1 MNKHAG
7 SERNLTLVMDLYELT
22 MAYNYFKQ
30 GNKDQLVYF
39 DMFYRKN
46 PDNGGFAVFAGL
58 QQLIECIKNLH
69 FSEGDIEY
77 LRSLQKFDE
86 DFLDYLLDFKFT
98 GSIYAMKEGTPVF
111 PNEPLITVKAKF
123 IEAQIIETML
133 LVTVNHQSLI
143 ATKAHRVVQEAKGRP
158 VMEFGARRAQG
169 YDSAT
174 YGARAAY
181 IGGVAGTAT
190 VSAGEMFDIPVVGTM
205 AHSFVQSFDSEYEAF
220 KAYALTYPDDC
231 VLLVDTYDTLKSGVP
246 HAIEIA
252 KEVLEPMGKKLK
264 GIRLDS
270 GDISYLSKRAR
281 AMLDVAGLTYVSIS
295 ASNSLDEYL
304 IRSLLN
310 QGAQLDSFGVG
321 ENLIVSKSSPVFG
334 GVYKLVAIEKNGQI
348 IPKIKISENTEKITN
363 PGYKRVYRLFENET
377 GKAIA
382 DLIAFYDEE
391 IDCTKDLTI
400 YHQSDI
406 WKFKT
411 IEANTYT
418 VEELQVPI
426 FEDGKFVY
434 QELSVKEIRDY
445 SMQEKARLWDEIF
458 RLEFPH
464 NYYVDLTKNLL
475 DFKIKNVRRKEKIK
489 MARFDRKVE
498 RTKKSFE
505 FTQKEKIVETNKDV
519 FKKNFT
525 FKWVQLNIKTVC
537 VFLVDFLLVTLLIIP
552 FMMQYL
558 NATLAFVLGHGIITS
573 LVIVFT
579 GFLIN
584 KEKIKAVPFISR
596 FLFMFILLGASSAL
610 SMAITSWLN

>member
-1 MNKHAG
+1 MNRHAG

-77 LRSLQKFDE
+77 IRSLQKFDE
-86 DFLDYLLDFKFT
+86 DFLDYLSDFKFT

-377 GKAIA
+377 GKAMA

-445 SMQEKARLWDEIF
+445 SMKEKARLWDEIF

-464 NYYVDLTKNLL
+464 NYYVDLTKSLL
-475 DFKIKNVRRKEKIK
+475 DFKIKMLEEKRK
-489 MARFDRKVE
+489 
-498 RTKKSFE
+498 
-505 FTQKEKIVETNKDV
+505 
-519 FKKNFT
+519 
-525 FKWVQLNIKTVC
+525 
-537 VFLVDFLLVTLLIIP
+537 
-552 FMMQYL
+552 
-558 NATLAFVLGHGIITS
+558 
-573 LVIVFT
+573 
-579 GFLIN
+579 
-584 KEKIKAVPFISR
+584 
-596 FLFMFILLGASSAL
+596 
-610 SMAITSWLN
+610 

>member
-411 IEANTYT
+411 IEADTYT

-426 FEDGKFVY
+426 FENGKFVY
-434 QELSVKEIRDY
+434 
-445 SMQEKARLWDEIF
+445 EKR
-458 RLEFPH
+458 H
-464 NYYVDLTKNLL
+464 
-475 DFKIKNVRRKEKIK
+475 
-489 MARFDRKVE
+489 
-498 RTKKSFE
+498 
-505 FTQKEKIVETNKDV
+505 
-519 FKKNFT
+519 
-525 FKWVQLNIKTVC
+525 
-537 VFLVDFLLVTLLIIP
+537 IP
-552 FMMQYL
+552 FMIPLVTIVLFVVSYVAANKMHMYHGLLQRYIYWCGGV
-558 NATLAFVLGHGIITS
+558 AAAFF
-573 LVIVFT
+573 LVIVLSYTPKCFRSICCKWGAISLEIYLAHIVIRRELGT
-579 GFLIN
+579 QFAKTYLGLPWWGNVLIIFVGAYIWA
-584 KEKIKAVPFISR
+584 KFVAWCVTKVQAVK
-596 FLFMFILLGASSAL
+596 
-610 SMAITSWLN
+610 

>member
-1 MNKHAG
+1 
-7 SERNLTLVMDLYELT
+7 
-22 MAYNYFKQ
+22 
-30 GNKDQLVYF
+30 
-39 DMFYRKN
+39 
-46 PDNGGFAVFAGL
+46 
-58 QQLIECIKNLH
+58 
-69 FSEGDIEY
+69 
-77 LRSLQKFDE
+77 
-86 DFLDYLLDFKFT
+86 
-98 GSIYAMKEGTPVF
+98 
-111 PNEPLITVKAKF
+111 
-123 IEAQIIETML
+123 
-133 LVTVNHQSLI
+133 
-143 ATKAHRVVQEAKGRP
+143 
-158 VMEFGARRAQG
+158 
-169 YDSAT
+169 
-174 YGARAAY
+174 
-181 IGGVAGTAT
+181 
-190 VSAGEMFDIPVVGTM
+190 MFDIPIVGTM

-377 GKAIA
+377 GKAMA

-445 SMQEKARLWDEIF
+445 SMKEKARLWDEIF

-464 NYYVDLTKNLL
+464 NYYVDLTKSLL
-475 DFKIKNVRRKEKIK
+475 DFKIKMLEEKRK
-489 MARFDRKVE
+489 
-498 RTKKSFE
+498 
-505 FTQKEKIVETNKDV
+505 
-519 FKKNFT
+519 
-525 FKWVQLNIKTVC
+525 
-537 VFLVDFLLVTLLIIP
+537 
-552 FMMQYL
+552 
-558 NATLAFVLGHGIITS
+558 
-573 LVIVFT
+573 
-579 GFLIN
+579 
-584 KEKIKAVPFISR
+584 
-596 FLFMFILLGASSAL
+596 
-610 SMAITSWLN
+610 

>member
-464 NYYVDLTKNLL
+464 NYYVD
-475 DFKIKNVRRKEKIK
+475 VRRKEKIK

>member
-475 DFKIKNVRRKEKIK
+475 DFKIKMLEERENK

>member
-1 MNKHAG
+1 MNRHAG

-86 DFLDYLLDFKFT
+86 DFLDYLSDFKFT

-205 AHSFVQSFDSEYEAF
+205 AHSFVQSFDSEY
-220 KAYALTYPDDC
+220 
-231 VLLVDTYDTLKSGVP
+231 DTLKSGVP
-246 HAIEIA
+246 NAIEIA

-377 GKAIA
+377 GKAMA

-445 SMQEKARLWDEIF
+445 SMKEKARLWDEIF

-464 NYYVDLTKNLL
+464 NYYVDLTKSLL
-475 DFKIKNVRRKEKIK
+475 DFKIKMLEEKRK
-489 MARFDRKVE
+489 
-498 RTKKSFE
+498 
-505 FTQKEKIVETNKDV
+505 
-519 FKKNFT
+519 
-525 FKWVQLNIKTVC
+525 
-537 VFLVDFLLVTLLIIP
+537 
-552 FMMQYL
+552 
-558 NATLAFVLGHGIITS
+558 
-573 LVIVFT
+573 
-579 GFLIN
+579 
-584 KEKIKAVPFISR
+584 
-596 FLFMFILLGASSAL
+596 
-610 SMAITSWLN
+610 

>member
-1 MNKHAG
+1 MNRHAG

-334 GVYKLVAIEKNGQI
+334 GVYKLAASFKDGEFE
-348 IPKIKISENTEKITN
+348 PKIKLSEDPEKISN
-363 PGYKRVYRLFENET
+363 PGYKKVFRIYNEEN
-377 GKAIA
+377 KAEA
-382 DLIAFYDEE
+382 DLIMLHNESIDES
-391 IDCTKDLTI
+391 KPLTI
-400 YHQSDI
+400 FHP
-406 WKFKT
+406 
-411 IEANTYT
+411 TYT
-418 VEELQVPI
+418 W
-426 FEDGKFVY
+426 K
-434 QELSVKEIRDY
+434 
-445 SMQEKARLWDEIF
+445 
-458 RLEFPH
+458 
-464 NYYVDLTKNLL
+464 T
-475 DFKIKNVRRKEKIK
+475 
-489 MARFDRKVE
+489 
-498 RTKKSFE
+498 KSFE
-505 FTQKEKIVETNKDV
+505 NYTVKELLKPLFINGECKYKHKNVMEIREYVNNELNSLWEEYRRLSNPQTYKVDLSRDLWYLKTKMIDS
-519 FKKNFT
+519 KK
-525 FKWVQLNIKTVC
+525 
-537 VFLVDFLLVTLLIIP
+537 
-552 FMMQYL
+552 
-558 NATLAFVLGHGIITS
+558 
-573 LVIVFT
+573 
-579 GFLIN
+579 
-584 KEKIKAVPFISR
+584 FI
-596 FLFMFILLGASSAL
+596 
-610 SMAITSWLN
+610 

>member
-1 MNKHAG
+1 MNRHAG

-58 QQLIECIKNLH
+58 QQLIECIENLH
-69 FSEGDIEY
+69 FSEGDIQY

-86 DFLDYLLDFKFT
+86 NFLDYLSDFKFT
-98 GSIYAMKEGTPVF
+98 GSIYAIK
-111 PNEPLITVKAKF
+111 
-123 IEAQIIETML
+123 EAQIIETML

-205 AHSFVQSFDSEYEAF
+205 AHSFVQSFDNEYEAF

-246 HAIEIA
+246 NAIEIA

-334 GVYKLVAIEKNGQI
+334 GVYKLVAIEKDGQI

-377 GKAIA
+377 GKAMA
-382 DLIAFYDEE
+382 DLITFHDEV
-391 IDCTKDLTI
+391 IDSTKDLTI
-400 YHQSDI
+400 YHQSDV

-426 FEDGKFVY
+426 FENGKFVY
-434 QELSVKEIRDY
+434 EKLSVKEIRDY
-445 SMQEKARLWDEIF
+445 SMKEKARLWDEIF

-464 NYYVDLTKNLL
+464 NYYVDLSKKLL
-475 DFKIKNVRRKEKIK
+475 DYKIK
-489 MARFDRKVE
+489 MLEEKRK
-498 RTKKSFE
+498 
-505 FTQKEKIVETNKDV
+505 
-519 FKKNFT
+519 
-525 FKWVQLNIKTVC
+525 
-537 VFLVDFLLVTLLIIP
+537 
-552 FMMQYL
+552 
-558 NATLAFVLGHGIITS
+558 
-573 LVIVFT
+573 
-579 GFLIN
+579 
-584 KEKIKAVPFISR
+584 
-596 FLFMFILLGASSAL
+596 
-610 SMAITSWLN
+610 